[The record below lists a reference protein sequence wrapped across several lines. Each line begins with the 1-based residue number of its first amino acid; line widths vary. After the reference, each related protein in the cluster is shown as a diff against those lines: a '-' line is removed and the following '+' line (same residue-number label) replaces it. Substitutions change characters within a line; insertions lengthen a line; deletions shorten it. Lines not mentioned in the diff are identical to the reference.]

1 MPSRQMLAAV
11 VVLAAIG
18 ATSVAS
24 QDQPAEAQY
33 LVELDAVVLDGDN
46 RPVTGLRQEDFQ
58 IKEDGHVVDLKTF
71 EAVADTDAGRRV
83 SRSIVLLLDDSGVG
97 TGNTLPIQT
106 IARMFVARMAAPDEF
121 SVVRLNNR
129 RDEAY
134 GDRLEALLRISE
146 YRSDAM
152 PFFGRETLENAL
164 KSLAK
169 VSRTVE
175 AIEHRRKA
183 LVCIGLSAVCNIVE
197 PSSGRSSLLWRYW
210 VDAIGA
216 MARANAS
223 VYSVMPNGLSSRV
236 ELASGSIADTTG
248 GEGFKNTND
257 ISRVIDIIRR
267 DTGNYYLLG
276 YWPPASSSSLS
287 KETHAIEV
295 KVSKRGLRTRARR
308 LRGAQS

>member
-1 MPSRQMLAAV
+1 MG
-11 VVLAAIG
+11 AIG
-18 ATSVAS
+18 TTAVAS
-24 QDQPAEAQY
+24 QDQSGQAQY
-33 LVELDAVVLDGDN
+33 LVELDAVVLDGDDH
-46 RPVTGLRQEDFQ
+46 PVAGLRQEDFQ
-58 IKEDGHVVDLKTF
+58 IKEDGHLVELKTF
-71 EAVADTDAGRRV
+71 DAVADSREGRST

-97 TGNTLPIQT
+97 TGNTLAIQT

-129 RDEAY
+129 RDEAF

-146 YRSDAM
+146 YRSDAT

-183 LVCIGLSAVCNIVE
+183 LVCIGLSVVCNVVE

-216 MARANAS
+216 LARANAS
-223 VYSVMPNGLSSRV
+223 VYSVMPNGLSNRV
-236 ELASGSIADTTG
+236 EVASGSIADTTG
-248 GEGFKNTND
+248 GEGFRNTND

-267 DTGNYYLLG
+267 DTGTYYLLG
-276 YWPPASSSSLS
+276 YWPPVSSSSLS
-287 KETHAIEV
+287 KETHSIEV
-295 KVSKRGLRTRARR
+295 KVNKRGLRVRARR